1 MTYRLLPKAINDVES
16 IVSII
21 AADNPGAAARWL
33 DRLSKTFETLGT
45 MPEMGAPRFDVRPG
59 MRLMPFGNYLILFQ
73 AIDDTA
79 EIVRIVHGAREWE
92 DLL

>member
-1 MTYRLLPKAINDVES
+1 MTYRLLPKAIIDVES

-33 DRLSKTFETLGT
+33 DRLLKTFETLGT

-59 MRLMPFGNYLILFQ
+59 MRLLPFGNYLILFQ